1 MGSWSSKL
9 TAFAAEAATELK
21 LGGSANPDLVSVM
34 RERVTNPEVGLVFGA
49 VTVVDED
56 GGRARDLARREL
68 ALYLPVVGHLDPT
81 LTLEPELLE
90 RLRSEGERSAAL
102 ISDGVLRRF
111 AFAGTPAEVAE
122 QAEAILDAGAARV
135 DFGTPHG
142 IDERKGVD
150 LLCRS
155 VLPRLGVA

>member
-1 MGSWSSKL
+1 
-9 TAFAAEAATELK
+9 
-21 LGGSANPDLVSVM
+21 
-34 RERVTNPEVGLVFGA
+34 
-49 VTVVDED
+49 
-56 GGRARDLARREL
+56 
-68 ALYLPVVGHLDPT
+68 VVGDLDPT
-81 LTLEPELLE
+81 VTLEPELLE
-90 RLRSEGERSAAL
+90 RLLREGERSAAL
-102 ISDGVLRRF
+102 ISDDVLGRF